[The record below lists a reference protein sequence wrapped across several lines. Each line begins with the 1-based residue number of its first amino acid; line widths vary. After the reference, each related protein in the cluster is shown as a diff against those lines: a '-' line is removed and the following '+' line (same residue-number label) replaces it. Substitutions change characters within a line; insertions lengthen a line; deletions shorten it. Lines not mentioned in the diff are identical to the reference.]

1 MMDLEILR
9 GFAEKK
15 ELEGTGILRVFLE
28 KQRYNSEGNLSVLF
42 VQKQRA
48 RESVETQRYGILRF

>member
-1 MMDLEILR
+1 MYRHDGFRDFEGLCREKRAR
-9 GFAEKK
+9 GNRDF
-15 ELEGTGILRVFLE
+15 EG

-48 RESVETQRYGILRF
+48 RESVEIQRYGD